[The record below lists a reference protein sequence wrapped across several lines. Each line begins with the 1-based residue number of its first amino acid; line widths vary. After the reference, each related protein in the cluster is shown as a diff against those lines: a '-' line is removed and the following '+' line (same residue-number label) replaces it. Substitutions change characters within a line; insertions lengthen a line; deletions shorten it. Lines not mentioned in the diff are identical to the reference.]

1 MQPRIPD
8 LRLPPEP
15 GIGAQLYALQELALR
30 LCRSSDQQVILQDA
44 VDWVYEQGIS
54 VMALRATNGTE
65 VQLAAAG
72 IPQKILDLLQ
82 SALSAP
88 DGSNAA
94 YDTALRQHV
103 LLARDTPLDER
114 LAALQA
120 LARDGGDVPAL
131 IVPLVV
137 GEHWL
142 GALMFYV
149 AATNGLDQHTIILLE
164 LLGRQVTLALE
175 QVAFAADLRAREATL
190 EQRHTTLRR
199 AYDLVAAERR
209 TLAAVLDSASDAVL
223 VIDAQGMVQ
232 IGNPAVEMVLG
243 IHPDLLIGHLL
254 HHTEVPEPLVALVQ
268 QARSRRGEQEGE
280 LALADGR
287 VFHVSIAPLKTFGG
301 PVQGYVTLLKD
312 VTYFKRLDQMKS
324 QFVATVSH
332 DLKSPLNII
341 NGYVELLQMAG
352 SLNEEQDEYVA
363 KIIRSLRRLTA
374 LITNLLD
381 LGRIE
386 AKVDVEMQQCRLNAL
401 VATAVDSYHLLAEE
415 KQIKVVAQPSHD
427 LPPVWGDESRLRQII
442 DNLLSNALTYTS
454 RGGTVWLHSEVIGGE
469 VMTRVRDT
477 GMGIHPQ
484 ELPHIFDPFFRSSSA
499 RNVNMEGTGL
509 GLAIVKRIVEEHG
522 GAIGVESTNSG
533 STFWFSLPV
542 ARAPVASTSPRSRA
556 RPREG
561 HRHG

>member
-1 MQPRIPD
+1 
-8 LRLPPEP
+8 
-15 GIGAQLYALQELALR
+15 
-30 LCRSSDQQVILQDA
+30 
-44 VDWVYEQGIS
+44 
-54 VMALRATNGTE
+54 
-65 VQLAAAG
+65 
-72 IPQKILDLLQ
+72 
-82 SALSAP
+82 
-88 DGSNAA
+88 
-94 YDTALRQHV
+94 
-103 LLARDTPLDER
+103 
-114 LAALQA
+114 
-120 LARDGGDVPAL
+120 
-131 IVPLVV
+131 
-137 GEHWL
+137 
-142 GALMFYV
+142 
-149 AATNGLDQHTIILLE
+149 
-164 LLGRQVTLALE
+164 
-175 QVAFAADLRAREATL
+175 
-190 EQRHTTLRR
+190 
-199 AYDLVAAERR
+199 
-209 TLAAVLDSASDAVL
+209 
-223 VIDAQGMVQ
+223 
-232 IGNPAVEMVLG
+232 
-243 IHPDLLIGHLL
+243 
-254 HHTEVPEPLVALVQ
+254 VPESLFALVQ

-352 SLNEEQDEYVA
+352 PLNEEQDEYIA
-363 KIIRSLRRLTA
+363 KIIRSVRRLTA

-386 AKVDVEMQQCRLNAL
+386 AKVDVEMQQCRLNTL

-499 RNVNMEGTGL
+499 RNVNVEGTGL

-542 ARAPVASTSPRSRA
+542 ARAPVASSGQRSRT

-561 HRHG
+561 HRPG